1 MRFKAWLAAV
11 LLIAA
16 TLAALPEFQQGPAL
30 IPLPQAKRDVL
41 STAEQVTVTHPA
53 FTGSLG
59 NVARRG
65 AYLAYARHLAD
76 GLRAPVTYTALLEAE
91 DLLLQRLHDPHSA
104 LTELWLPDTNPD
116 LLPVGFYWA
125 ADGLVAYRVEGS
137 PAALQTGDRVISIGG
152 LDDQRLLR
160 RMRRYFSGNLPWLK
174 TLAGE
179 ELPLGNTLRWFGVVQ
194 DDAVRLELERPSGR
208 RYTLAVPLVPQ
219 SLAAD
224 DAYTEGRAAFAARYL
239 APQGMAEP
247 QGGRPYA
254 WRLTPDYGIFWL
266 TSSLDTSGYRKAVDR
281 FFKAVRSAGVY
292 YVVIDLAENPGGYAT
307 VANPLLRHLPLRPAM
322 LGDVPAAVRAQNPA
336 EVFRGKVYVLI
347 DGGSMSAAV
356 YTAEML
362 SEWGEAE
369 LVGQPAG
376 MATGAFVGPKTFL
389 TPDRRVAY
397 QVSTT
402 FLPAVDGVQAA
413 SLQPAV
419 ALPVTVRDIQRG
431 VDPVANWLSDLAT
444 PRVKT

>member
-1 MRFKAWLAAV
+1 MRFRAWLAAL

-16 TLAALPEFQQGPAL
+16 ALSVLPEFQQGENL
-30 IPLPQAKRDVL
+30 IPLPQARRDVL
-41 STAEQVTVTHPA
+41 STAAQVAVTHPE

-59 NVARRG
+59 NLARRQG
-65 AYLAYARHLAD
+65 YLAYARHLAA
-76 GLRAPVTYTALLEAE
+76 GLRAPVTYTGLLETE
-91 DLLLQRLHDPHSA
+91 DLLLRRLRDPHSV
-104 LTELWLPDTNPD
+104 LTELWLPDSNPD

-125 ADGLVAYRVEGS
+125 ADGLVVYRVDGS

-152 LDDQRLLR
+152 LGARGLLR

-179 ELPLGNTLRWFGVVQ
+179 ELPLGNTLRWFGLVQ
-194 DDAVRLELERPSGR
+194 GGTVRLELERPSGT

-224 DAYTEGRAAFAARYL
+224 DAYTQGRSAFVARYL

-247 QGGRPYA
+247 QGQRFYA
-254 WRLTPDYGIFWL
+254 WRLTPDYGVFWL
-266 TSSLDTSGYRKAVDR
+266 TSSLDTAGYRKAVER
-281 FFKAVRSAGVY
+281 FFQAVRTAGVY

-307 VANPLLRHLPLRPAM
+307 IADPLLRHLPLRPAM
-322 LGDVPAAVRAQNPA
+322 QADVPAAVRTQSPA
-336 EVFRGKVYVLI
+336 EVFHGKVYVLI

-376 MATGAFVGPKTFL
+376 MATGAFVGAKTFV

-402 FLPAVDGVQAA
+402 FLRPVNGVQAA
-413 SLQPAV
+413 SLEPEV
-419 ALPVTVRDIQRG
+419 ALPVTVRDIQQG

>member
-1 MRFKAWLAAV
+1 M
-11 LLIAA
+11 
-16 TLAALPEFQQGPAL
+16 
-30 IPLPQAKRDVL
+30 
-41 STAEQVTVTHPA
+41 
-53 FTGSLG
+53 
-59 NVARRG
+59 
-65 AYLAYARHLAD
+65 
-76 GLRAPVTYTALLEAE
+76 
-91 DLLLQRLHDPHSA
+91 
-104 LTELWLPDTNPD
+104 
-116 LLPVGFYWA
+116 
-125 ADGLVAYRVEGS
+125 
-137 PAALQTGDRVISIGG
+137 
-152 LDDQRLLR
+152 
-160 RMRRYFSGNLPWLK
+160 
-174 TLAGE
+174 
-179 ELPLGNTLRWFGVVQ
+179 
-194 DDAVRLELERPSGR
+194 RLELERPSGR